1 MKGRWL
7 ETNQT
12 SLHTTEPELAA
23 ALLGENLA
31 ITLLT
36 ALLTALD
43 IVLVTAP
50 RTPPGARDLGMLDLG
65 ACGLYFSRL

>member
-36 ALLTALD
+36 ALD